1 LTPLATVSELE
12 KHLQTTF
19 STAPEQDQ
27 ATLALELSSGAVRAY
42 CGWDISR
49 QSETIEAY
57 GEGSTVLTVPTLLLQ
72 GVNGVMLDGV
82 SLALSDIVWTV
93 KGQLYYGA
101 GWPRFSVATL
111 DIDHGYDVI
120 PDLIKLVALDVAG
133 RQVQNPE
140 GLISATVGEVSRAW
154 STSSTPTASL
164 TALHQTLLD
173 RYRVF

>member
-27 ATLALELSSGAVRAY
+27 ATLALELSS
-42 CGWDISR
+42 
-49 QSETIEAY
+49 